1 LLNGAP
7 YLCSC
12 LIGVSHVV
20 HRQCFMC

>member
-12 LIGVSHVV
+12 LIGVSHVI